1 MDEQNLIFI
10 FQVLLFLIL
19 IHVVISR
26 PASKISE
33 GEIEVKDVDKNDMEE
48 KQSIREGRTIGNGLA
63 SILDTLGL

>member
-1 MDEQNLIFI
+1 M
-10 FQVLLFLIL
+10 L
-19 IHVVISR
+19 IHGVISR

-33 GEIEVKDVDKNDMEE
+33 GEIEVKDGDKNDMEE